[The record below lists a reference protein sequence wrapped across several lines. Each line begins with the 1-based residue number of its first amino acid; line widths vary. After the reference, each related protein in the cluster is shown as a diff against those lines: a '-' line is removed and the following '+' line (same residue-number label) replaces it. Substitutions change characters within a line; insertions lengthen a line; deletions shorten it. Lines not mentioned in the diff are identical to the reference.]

1 LMVLDGCT
9 ALRED
14 FLADPDSAPTLLAVN
29 HQADHASSNI
39 PANSSAV
46 GPNGAPN
53 QPASAAE
60 NKNGNPQPTQKITL
74 PMAIEMCIAQNF
86 RLRIGAEK
94 VRQAEAD
101 LLTSSLIP
109 NPSLFA
115 DYQLI
120 PLQHADIN
128 NQLGPPQADA
138 LVSIPVDWLVFGKRV
153 AAMRAAR
160 FGIDVSNADLA
171 DLYRLQIGKTVDTF
185 YEILA
190 NEKYLKL
197 AEENLEELQNLEK
210 LTQELAKTKKA
221 GALEL
226 DRVKLAVLEALLE
239 RHERERA
246 LVVSKARLRP
256 FIGLPTDVDF
266 EAIGDLPIPT
276 KVVPPPKLADA
287 VALAEAQRPDLI
299 SDQHSI
305 NRARADIEHERR
317 RAKPQVAVQPGYTY
331 QNQREITGF
340 RNGSLFDIGVSA
352 TLPFTDRNQGN
363 IAKARAREAEMRYT
377 YEADRLDAL
386 AEVESALLNYEDAV
400 EHLGFNTPETL
411 KAAYDLHKNMEAA
424 YRAGDRNI
432 DAMLLAQRAYR
443 DRLTHTVEFA
453 SDYYRTLNQ
462 LNVAVGL
469 QAYDPEKGATE
480 PVGK

>member
-1 LMVLDGCT
+1 
-9 ALRED
+9 
-14 FLADPDSAPTLLAVN
+14 LLAVN
-29 HQADHASSNI
+29 HQAGHSYSNI
-39 PANSSAV
+39 PATSSAV
-46 GPNGAPN
+46 GSNGATN
-53 QPASAAE
+53 QPANATE
-60 NKNGNPQPTQKITL
+60 NKNGSSQPTQKITL
-74 PMAIEMCIAQNF
+74 PMAIEMCITQNF
-86 RLRIGAEK
+86 RLRAGAEK

-101 LLTSSLIP
+101 FVTASLIP
-109 NPSLFA
+109 NSSLFA

-138 LVSIPVDWLVFGKRV
+138 LVTIPVDWLLFGKRV

-160 FGIDVSNADLA
+160 VGIDVSNADYA
-171 DLYRLQIGKTVDTF
+171 DLHRLQIGRTVDAF

-197 AEENLEELQNLEK
+197 AEENLEELENLEK
-210 LTQELAKTKKA
+210 LTQERAKTKKA

-226 DRVKLAVLEALLE
+226 DRVKLAVLEAFLE

-256 FIGLPTDVDF
+256 FISLPTDVDY
-266 EAIGDLPIPT
+266 EPVGDLAIPT
-276 KVVPPPKLADA
+276 KVVSPPKLADA

-305 NRARADIEHERR
+305 NRARADVEHERR
-317 RAKPQVAVQPGYTY
+317 KAKPQVNVQPGYTY
-331 QNQREITGF
+331 QNQREINGF
-340 RNGSLFDIGVSA
+340 RNGSLFAIGVST
-352 TLPFTDRNQGN
+352 TLPITDRNQGN
-363 IAKARAREAEMRYT
+363 IFKAEAREVELRHSYQ
-377 YEADRLDAL
+377 ADRVDAL
-386 AEVESALLNYEDAV
+386 AEVETALLNYEDAV
-400 EHLGFNTPETL
+400 EHLGFNTRETL
-411 KAAYDLHKNMEAA
+411 QAAYDLRKNMEAA

-432 DAMLLAQRAYR
+432 DAMLLAHRAYR
-443 DRLTHTVEFA
+443 DRLAHIVEFA

-469 QAYDPEKGATE
+469 QAYDPEKGATT